1 MPMVKTTTDLSVL
14 LSDDKPGT
22 LARVLDVVSMVN
34 LEGCAE
40 IEGSLHILAVDA
52 GAARTALLGAG
63 FNPKEA
69 PVVVADVADGPGAA
83 AGMLRRIAGAN
94 LNVSFVYLAT
104 NNRLVIG
111 TRDAQKAATALR

>member
-1 MPMVKTTTDLSVL
+1 MVKTMTDLSVL

-22 LARVLDVVSMVN
+22 LARALDAVSMVN

-40 IEGSLHILAVDA
+40 TEGSLHILAVDT

-69 PVVVADVADGPGAA
+69 TVVVADVVDRPGAA

-94 LNVSFVYLAT
+94 VNVNFVYLAT

-111 TRDAQKAATALR
+111 SNDAERAAAALG